1 MRSELILSLR
11 SEINIDCER
20 TPLELEHFQNS
31 CLRPILKFQNDVL
44 LSYFRSQIPKEE
56 IPQSIMK
63 RENLVKLRLQKDTIT
78 RNVLIGM
85 VLGLMTVDELSFYH
99 LNKNELSRRIV
110 TMLIQRI
117 SEQLFVA

>member
-11 SEINIDCER
+11 SEINIDSER

-44 LSYFRSQIPKEE
+44 LSYFRSQIPKED